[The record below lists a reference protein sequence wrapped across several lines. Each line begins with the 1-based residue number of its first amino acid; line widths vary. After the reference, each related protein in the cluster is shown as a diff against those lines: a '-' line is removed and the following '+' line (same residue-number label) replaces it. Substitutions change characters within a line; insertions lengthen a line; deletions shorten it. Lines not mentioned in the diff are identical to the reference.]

1 MVHTTTPRRIACLMI
16 AHAIMALPI
25 VLAQSVDSS
34 NATGP
39 AVAKFDAQQTALLE
53 TFRQEF
59 VLITPGKGR
68 FPQTFLMGGAS
79 EMASPRHTVTF
90 AYDFWV
96 AKYEVPQNLW
106 QLVMGQNPSRW
117 RGARNS
123 VELLTFKEAQSFCE
137 RATVMMQKAKL
148 IADDQLIRLPSE
160 AEWEYVARAGTKT
173 RYSFG
178 DDISQ
183 LDEYAWSTRNAA
195 GNDPPVGALKPNPW
209 GLYDIHGYLWEWC
222 ADHGSDGY
230 TGKPTDGSA
239 WQAAEETGLRVLRG
253 GSWKDGAEKL
263 TSDYRVLA
271 PSNLRDD
278 AVGLRCILANVRV
291 QPPKQK

>member
-291 QPPKQK
+291 QPLKQK